1 MRIPRPS
8 IWLQFVLG
16 TRTDDDKVG
25 PESGARKEAE
35 LLLDDRMGRGE
46 CRRME
51 SVERT
56 HTSLIGPGRSH
67 SRPVSV
73 FSYHGRL
80 VAQVVAAERVRGR
93 PRCSRWVSTMANQV
107 PGGWVAVPCRTQAS
121 ALSGVALGKLHKLPL
136 GQGAGCSERDFQW
149 KRAWQAAVKCSKSIS
164 SLPRQAAGPGVVTGE
179 VTVGMRGSLSPGR
192 TRLATGKLQSECTC
206 TLHLTAHEQIMIDG
220 EPCPPHKTSRAL
232 KVTTLGHC
240 PYTKSRLR
248 CLAGPERSAIPCCS
262 RCWGQHSLRSEV
274 EGTRN

>member
-1 MRIPRPS
+1 M
-8 IWLQFVLG
+8 
-16 TRTDDDKVG
+16 
-25 PESGARKEAE
+25 
-35 LLLDDRMGRGE
+35 GE

-67 SRPVSV
+67 SRPVFV

-93 PRCSRWVSTMANQV
+93 VRPRCSRWVSTMANQV
-107 PGGWVAVPCRTQAS
+107 PGGKVGWPSHVARRHRRS
-121 ALSGVALGKLHKLPL
+121 LGL
-136 GQGAGCSERDFQW
+136 R
-149 KRAWQAAVKCSKSIS
+149 SKSCTSSRWAKGRVVVREIS
-164 SLPRQAAGPGVVTGE
+164 NGNVHGRPQSSAAKAFLPFHDRQPGPGVVTGE
-179 VTVGMRGSLSPGR
+179 VTVGMRGWLSPGR

-248 CLAGPERSAIPCCS
+248 CLSGPERSVIPCCPG
-262 RCWGQHSLRSEV
+262 CWGQHSLRSEV
-274 EGTRN
+274 ERKRNWHFCR